1 MSHVQNPLDITPTLL
16 LRAYAGGVFPMS
28 DGGDSD
34 EIYWV
39 DPKTRGIFDLPRFHV
54 SRSMARFARNT
65 ELVIKVNSDFRGTVK
80 GCADR
85 PETWINSEIFE
96 LYGTLHRLGYA
107 HSVEVWDRAELV
119 GGVYGVALGGA
130 FFGESMF
137 SRRANAS
144 KLALIWLVAR
154 LLSGGYRLFDAQ
166 FITPHLAT
174 LGAVEVSRDD
184 YREKLDAALPV
195 SANFFAMD
203 PKTTPDQVLQR
214 ITQTS

>member
-1 MSHVQNPLDITPTLL
+1 MSHPQSPLDITPTLL

-28 DGGDSD
+28 DGAASD

-39 DPKTRGIFDLPRFHV
+39 DPKSRGIFDLDHFHV
-54 SRSMARFARNT
+54 SRSMARFARRT
-65 ELVIKVNSDFRGTVK
+65 SLVVRVNSDFDGTVA

-85 PETWINSEIFE
+85 PETWINDRIFD

-107 HSVEVWDRAELV
+107 HSVEVWDRDLLV

-137 SRRANAS
+137 SRRTNAS
-144 KLALIWLVAR
+144 KLALMWLVAR
-154 LLSGGYRLFDAQ
+154 LRAGGYSLFDTQ

-174 LGAVEVSRDD
+174 LGACEISRAE
-184 YREKLDAALPV
+184 YRRRLDTALPLPGH
-195 SANFFAMD
+195 FFALD
-203 PKTTPDQVLQR
+203 PKTSVDQVLQR